1 MTQLSPLPSPG
12 QLPPEDFPYPRLR
25 GAATRSPPQGVP
37 HPGLPWACPGPR
49 CRKRPCSLKAGPAQ
63 SRAHHHRPDPPGS
76 VQKDNGASWGAGQKG
91 PSRQTLLESHSP
103 ERPPLHISV
112 CFCRHR
118 SRRTPRLPRASPTP
132 LQPLGFPVHPAP
144 TRVPSLTESG
154 MGNTAS
160 PGSHLQK
167 PSRAAGQAP
176 RWAAVPTGRRD
187 HTREGLGHM
196 VSTLWV
202 IRTSQASHFWG
213 PQGGR
218 GKGDLRPTHPH
229 QHKPSQLPGHQGP
242 GHKAGPQLPTALDCD
257 GGVFTHGPAPAVL
270 FTYVFI
276 WQHQALRGGVWAQ
289 PPRGMWDLSSRLG
302 LKPAS
307 PA

>member
-154 MGNTAS
+154 RTRFNGEQLGA
-160 PGSHLQK
+160 L
-167 PSRAAGQAP
+167 
-176 RWAAVPTGRRD
+176 RD
-187 HTREGLGHM
+187 VFERTRYPHWFL
-196 VSTLWV
+196 
-202 IRTSQASHFWG
+202 IRTLASTIH
-213 PQGGR
+213 
-218 GKGDLRPTHPH
+218 
-229 QHKPSQLPGHQGP
+229 
-242 GHKAGPQLPTALDCD
+242 LD
-257 GGVFTHGPAPAVL
+257 
-270 FTYVFI
+270 
-276 WQHQALRGGVWAQ
+276 
-289 PPRGMWDLSSRLG
+289 
-302 LKPAS
+302 AS
-307 PA
+307 VIKVGT